1 MLPRPS
7 QINRAILCLTIPPR
21 RPIISR
27 QPPAP
32 TPAGRLRAIA
42 GQRQLTLTQPSA
54 QHIVPTAQS
63 IDQLT
68 RAALSELAAAA
79 DSDALDQWRVAYLG
93 RRGQLTAILRG
104 LSQLDLDQRR
114 ELGAQGN
121 RAKAELEQNL
131 DRRANEIRQ
140 AALAAADRERLDV
153 TLPGRPVAAGGLH
166 LTTRVV
172 REITDAFVAMGFSI
186 VEGPEVEWDYYN
198 FERLNI
204 PPGHPA
210 RDMWNT
216 LWVDYTDAAGRQPM
230 LLRTHTSPMQ
240 ARVMENTQP
249 PVRVVVPGKCY
260 RYEATDATHEWHFYQ
275 VEGLAVDAGI
285 TFADL
290 KGTLYEFARRLF
302 GADRKVRF
310 RCDYFPF
317 VEPGVDMSIDCFS
330 CAGNAS
336 SGNGCR
342 ICRDSGWI
350 EIMGAGMVH
359 PQVLAG
365 VGYDPE
371 KYTGFAFGLGPERIA
386 MLKYGI
392 DDIRHFYSNDL
403 RFLRQ
408 F

>member
-1 MLPRPS
+1 MT
-7 QINRAILCLTIPPR
+7 Q
-21 RPIISR
+21 
-27 QPPAP
+27 
-32 TPAGRLRAIA
+32 TP
-42 GQRQLTLTQPSA
+42 
-54 QHIVPTAQS
+54 AQS
-63 IDQLT
+63 ITELT
-68 RAALSELAAAA
+68 QAALEELAGIE
-79 DSDALDQWRVAYLG
+79 SPEALEQWRVAYLG
-93 RRGQLTAILRG
+93 RRGGLTGILRG
-104 LSQLDLDQRR
+104 LSQLDLEQRR
-114 ELGAQGN
+114 EVGSLGNQ
-121 RAKAELEQNL
+121 AKATLEASLEQ
-131 DRRANEIRQ
+131 RTREISE
-140 AALAAADRERLDV
+140 ALLARAADQERIDV
-153 TLPGRPVAAGGLH
+153 TLPGRPLAAGRLH
-166 LTTRVV
+166 PTTQVL

-198 FERLNI
+198 FEKLNI

-216 LWVDYTDAAGRQPM
+216 LWVDYVNEEGQQPM

-240 ARVMENTQP
+240 ARVMENVEP

-275 VEGLAVDAGI
+275 VEGLAVDEGI

-302 GADRKVRF
+302 GVERKVRF

-317 VEPGVDMSIDCFS
+317 VEPGVDMSIDCFA
-330 CAGNAS
+330 CQGAEKGNGS
-336 SGNGCR
+336 GCR

-359 PQVLAG
+359 PRVLAG